1 MQVTAVPACIEDFKA
16 SPESVGVNIIGLVS
30 HAGISMD
37 RSVAEVVTGVGFIVS
52 GHSHTKM
59 FPGLLGPCLNFTG
72 GGCECDFRLL
82 LMLLW
87 HLQRSALCFADTC
100 MLFNAADLLAT
111 NRA

>member
-1 MQVTAVPACIEDFKA
+1 MQLSAVPACIEEFKS
-16 SPESVGVNIIGLVS
+16 SPDSLGVNIIGLVS

-37 RSVAEVVTGVGFIVS
+37 RSVAEVVTGVDFIVS

-72 GGCECDFRLL
+72 GACGCDSSVSCDAAAVARQHSFP
-82 LMLLW
+82 
-87 HLQRSALCFADTC
+87 ADTC
-100 MLFNAADLLAT
+100 MLSNAAYLKAT